1 MTKLYTRPASWT
13 ASDFILAGVPRTEI
27 DRRKALARYLPM
39 QECITRYYTTVAEDK
54 QYDRDSLAAHNF
66 HIETRDWQRDVS
78 GRR

>member
-13 ASDFILAGVPRTEI
+13 VSDYMLAGVPRTEI

-39 QECITRYYTTVAEDK
+39 KERITRYYTTAAEDA
-54 QYDRDSLAAHNF
+54 QYDRDSLAAYNF
-66 HIETRDWQRDVS
+66 HIETRDWQRDV